1 MTAVKENVYPLV
13 ERFYMGDKVAVI
25 ISPSFG
31 GGWSTEY
38 PLILREFLCMDSVLV
53 KALISESRELV
64 NSIAEGCLKG
74 WGEHFH
80 SHNSPLELRWVK
92 RGTLFQITN
101 YDGAETLTTLPE
113 MEFLQA

>member
-1 MTAVKENVYPLV
+1 MTAVKENAYPLV

-25 ISPSFG
+25 ISPDFG

-53 KALISESRELV
+53 KALLAKNRELV
-64 NSIAEGCLKG
+64 SNIAEAYLKSCD
-74 WGEHFH
+74 EHFF
-80 SHNSPLELRWVK
+80 SHDSPLELKWVK

-101 YDGAETLTTLPE
+101 YDGAETLITLPE